1 VTEQRKKAAPGWYPH
16 PSMADTQRY
25 WDGEKWTDNVAPAT
39 AKKAETPSVDFRHW
53 GGVLAICAAMAVA
66 GLAMRDGD
74 STSEA
79 GEVLLGLAAIVGVIA
94 LLKLGSEMVSR
105 R

>member
-1 VTEQRKKAAPGWYPH
+1 
-16 PSMADTQRY
+16 MADTQRY
-25 WDGEKWTDNVAPAT
+25 WDGEKWTDNIAPAT
-39 AKKAETPSVDFRHW
+39 KQTETPSGVDFRHW
-53 GGVLAICAAMAVA
+53 GGVLVICAALAVA

-94 LLKLGSEMVSR
+94 LFKLGSEMVSR